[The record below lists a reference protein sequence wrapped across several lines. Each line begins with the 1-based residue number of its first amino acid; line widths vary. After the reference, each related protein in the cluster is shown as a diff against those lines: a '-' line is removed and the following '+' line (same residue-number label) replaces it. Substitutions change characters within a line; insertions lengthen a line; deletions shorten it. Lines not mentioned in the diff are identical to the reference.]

1 MAASYAFGCFGHRVL
16 AAKFCPRLCAV
27 AAKHVAS
34 QFLAPRLLCRR
45 HACSRRPWTTAAM
58 GRLGCVDTE
67 GTCALLWRQA
77 DIPPVS
83 EALQWCYYHLPDD
96 GPLQDTLLL
105 CDCVRTILSTHS
117 QRYPDTYAR
126 STVGER
132 RRGCWLPL
140 SEATKLNFETLLDS
154 LRVFLSLTERAS
166 FGGVS
171 WQRLGAGWLWQFA
184 RAVVGSELRPQ
195 LHTGELEPWHLR

>member
-1 MAASYAFGCFGHRVL
+1 MPAAADPGLLRQWVAWAAWTRKALARFFGDKLIF
-16 AAKFCPRLCAV
+16 RLY
-27 AAKHVAS
+27 
-34 QFLAPRLLCRR
+34 Q
-45 HACSRRPWTTAAM
+45 M
-58 GRLGCVDTE
+58 E
-67 GTCALLWRQA
+67 
-77 DIPPVS
+77 

-171 WQRLGAGWLWQFA
+171 RQRLGAGWLWQFA